1 MEIHAKTKQEKI
13 KKFAMIAFIKKL
25 AMIYNRDY
33 NINTFICVTKY
44 LAIWKESF

>member
-1 MEIHAKTKQEKI
+1 MEKHAKTKQEKI

-25 AMIYNRDY
+25 VMIYSRDS
-33 NINTFICVTKY
+33 NNTFICITKY